1 MSSFFKI
8 QDIIKRKLK
17 IRQEKWKKGEKHER
31 KGFSCSK
38 VLLVCLVLPIKHKDK
53 FAGLLV
59 HIMVHIMHRALDHNY
74 ISPGS
79 LSSGL
84 QHFTVKY

>member
-1 MSSFFKI
+1 M
-8 QDIIKRKLK
+8 
-17 IRQEKWKKGEKHER
+17 
-31 KGFSCSK
+31 
-38 VLLVCLVLPIKHKDK
+38 LLVCLVLPIKHKDK